1 MLCVR
6 RARPGDAAAIGAVH
20 VATWRNVYAGVLPDD
35 YLAGLSP
42 VRHAVGYEQAI
53 ADRRHG
59 HAMFVAVATGAD
71 APPGRP
77 DTGGGAVVGF
87 ASGGRARRPG
97 LCGEAP
103 SGSGEVETLY
113 LLDDYRDRGLGR
125 RLMRAMAAHLA
136 AVGCRSTVLWV
147 LRDNP
152 TKWFYQR
159 LGGRAA
165 ARETI
170 RFAGRQVEQ
179 VAYLWDPID
188 ILLTATATA
197 PER

>member
-1 MLCVR
+1 MICVR
-6 RARPGDAAAIGAVH
+6 RARPSDAAAIGAIH
-20 VATWRNVYAGVLPDD
+20 VATWRNTYAGVLPEE

-42 VRHAVGYEQAI
+42 VRHAAGYERAI

-59 HAMFVAVATGAD
+59 HAMFVAVASGAD
-71 APPGRP
+71 APRGRQEGE
-77 DTGGGAVVGF
+77 GGVVVGF
-87 ASGGRARRPG
+87 VSGGKARRPG

-103 SGSGEVETLY
+103 ARSGEVETLY

-125 RLMRAMAAHLA
+125 RMMRAMAAHLA
-136 AVGCRSTVLWV
+136 AVGCRSVVLWV

-152 TKWFYQR
+152 TRWFYQR
-159 LGGRAA
+159 LGGRTA

-170 RFAGRQVEQ
+170 HFAGRHVEQ
-179 VAYLWDPID
+179 TAFLWDPID
-188 ILLTATATA
+188 SLLAATATA

>member
-1 MLCVR
+1 MISVR

-20 VATWRNVYAGVLPDD
+20 VATWRNVYAGVLPEE
-35 YLAGLSP
+35 YLAGLSS
-42 VRHAVGYEQAI
+42 VRHAIGYEQAI
-53 ADRRHG
+53 TDRRHG
-59 HAMFVAVATGAD
+59 HAVFVAVASGAD
-71 APPGRP
+71 TPPGRT
-77 DTGGGAVVGF
+77 DGDGGVVVGF
-87 ASGGRARRPG
+87 VSGGKGRRPG

-103 SGSGEVETLY
+103 AGSGEVETLY

-136 AVGCRSTVLWV
+136 AIGCRSVVLWV

-152 TKWFYQR
+152 TRWFYQR

-165 ARETI
+165 ARESI
-170 RFAGRQVEQ
+170 RFAGRPVEQ
-179 VAYLWDPID
+179 TAYLWDPID
-188 ILLTATATA
+188 ILLTATAAT